1 MNKSQKESMIRGMKL
16 LYFCLMSFMFAAIWF
31 QCYDGLIHF
40 ESPRRFGALFTGI
53 FVLVFFLLIRI
64 YEGVRISIARVSVI
78 VYSQL
83 LSAIMADVIVYV
95 TVCMLWGHML
105 PFMPMVWLL
114 VGQIAIC
121 VGWSWLVTKL
131 YFALYPPRKTVA
143 LYRDEWDVSQMCELG
158 TMTKKYNLQ
167 KMICVPDQVDDTVLK
182 ELDGAEVVFVRGLP
196 TNERNDVLKYCI
208 QNGIV
213 LYLWPKIGDVML
225 SGAEQTHMF
234 HVPMMRVA
242 RYNPKLEYLVAKRL
256 LDIVISLTGIVFMSP
271 FMLITAVAIKLH
283 DGGPVLYKQIRLT
296 RDEKTFKI
304 LKFRSMRMD
313 AEKDGIA
320 RLSSGDS
327 DDRITP
333 VGRII
338 RAIRFDEL
346 PQLFNI
352 LKGDMSVVGP
362 RPERPEIAEQ
372 YMKDIPEFKLRLQ
385 AKAGLTGYAQVYGKY
400 NSTPYDKLQMDLL
413 YIARPSLF
421 TDIKLILATIK
432 VLFMKESTEGVEE
445 GQTTARMM
453 SNETV
458 KEKEETP
465 V

>member
-1 MNKSQKESMIRGMKL
+1 MNKNQKENIIRGMKL
-16 LYFCLMSFMFAAIWF
+16 LYFCLICLLFAVIWF
-31 QCYDGLIHF
+31 RHYNGIIPF

-53 FVLVFFLLIRI
+53 FALVFFFLIRI
-64 YEGVRISIARVSVI
+64 YEGLRISVAKVSGIIYSQMLSAVMADGI
-78 VYSQL
+78 VY
-83 LSAIMADVIVYV
+83 AMA
-95 TVCMLWGHML
+95 CLLWGHML
-105 PFMPMVWLL
+105 PVLPVVWLL
-114 VGQIAIC
+114 AGQAVIC
-121 VGWSWLVTKL
+121 AGWSYLVYQL
-131 YFALYPPRKTVA
+131 YFAVYPPRNAVA
-143 LYRDEWDVSQMCELG
+143 LYRDEWDVSQMQEIG
-158 TMTKKYNLQ
+158 TLPKMYNLQ
-167 KMICVPDQVDDTVLK
+167 KTICVPDQVTAEVLK
-182 ELDGAEVVFVRGLP
+182 ELEGAEVVFVRGLP

-208 QNGIV
+208 QRGIV

-225 SGAEQTHMF
+225 SGAKQTHMF

-242 RYNPKLEYLVAKRL
+242 RYNPKLEYLLAKRVF
-256 LDIVISLTGIVFMSP
+256 DIAVSLFGIVVMAP
-271 FMLITAVAIKLH
+271 FMLITAIAIKLH
-283 DGGPVLYKQIRLT
+283 DGGPVLYKQTRLT
-296 RDEKTFKI
+296 QNEKTFEI
-304 LKFRSMRMD
+304 LKFRSMRID

-320 RLSSGDS
+320 RLSSGEN

-352 LKGDMSVVGP
+352 LKGDMAVVGP

-372 YMKDIPEFKLRLQ
+372 YMKSIPEFKLRLQ

-421 TDIKLILATIK
+421 TDIKLVLATIK
-432 VLFMKESTEGVEE
+432 VLFMKESTEGVDA
-445 GQTTARMM
+445 GQTTAKTMADEPAR
-453 SNETV
+453 
-458 KEKEETP
+458 EKEETL